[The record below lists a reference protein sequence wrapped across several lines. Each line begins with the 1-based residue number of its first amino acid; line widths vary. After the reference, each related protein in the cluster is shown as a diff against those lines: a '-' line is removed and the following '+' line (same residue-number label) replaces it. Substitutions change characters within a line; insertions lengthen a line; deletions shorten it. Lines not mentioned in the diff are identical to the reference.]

1 VRADSAWDVPE
12 PELVLVLTSTL
23 EVAGYTLGND
33 VSSRAIEGENPLYL
47 PQAKVYTW
55 SCAIGPAIV
64 PADAVELPVDL
75 GLTVSRDGETRF
87 AGATSTA
94 AMRRSPYELADYL
107 GRALEFPTGA
117 FLMTGTGIVPDAS
130 FSLQAGDVVD
140 VDGGPLGT
148 LRNPVE
154 RVGRAPTDPAL
165 PD

>member
-1 VRADSAWDVPE
+1 M
-12 PELVLVLTSTL
+12 
-23 EVAGYTLGND
+23 
-33 VSSRAIEGENPLYL
+33 
-47 PQAKVYTW
+47 
-55 SCAIGPAIV
+55 
-64 PADAVELPVDL
+64 
-75 GLTVSRDGETRF
+75 SRDGETRF
-87 AGATSTA
+87 TGATSTA
-94 AMRRSPYELADYL
+94 AMRRSPDELADFL

-154 RVGRAPTDPAL
+154 RVGRAPSDPAL